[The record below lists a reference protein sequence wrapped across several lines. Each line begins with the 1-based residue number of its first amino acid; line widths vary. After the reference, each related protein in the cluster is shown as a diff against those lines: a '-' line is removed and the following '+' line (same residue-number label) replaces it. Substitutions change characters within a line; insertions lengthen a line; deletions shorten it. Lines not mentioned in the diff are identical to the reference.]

1 MNMSANGGVGT
12 FKGVYMQ
19 KADVPPSGTSISQI
33 DTGVVNSSYILG
45 MPAYNGSGLTAL
57 ITDNVAGITKKVRL
71 DLMGTYTNN
80 PVIYATKVVD
90 AIYDNTTVISSL
102 TFALEFASMTWSSG
116 SITVWGSTS

>member
-1 MNMSANGGVGT
+1 
-12 FKGVYMQ
+12 MQ
-19 KADVPPSGTSISQI
+19 KADVPPPATSISQI

-45 MPAYNGSGLTAL
+45 MPVYSGSGLTAL
-57 ITDNVAGITKKVRL
+57 ITDNVAGVTKKVRL
-71 DLMGTYTNN
+71 DLMGTYTNS
-80 PVIYATKVVD
+80 PVIYATKVID